1 MPTSETD
8 IALKLMK
15 LSKETVE
22 AVPAKQPPLTCQKC
36 GLEHWP
42 YLPCS
47 NKQQVQADETDSRP
61 VFEVVPNTVLPTE
74 RFKPTCKYCGKQHWP
89 LDPSCI
95 GKKGAK
101 AEAKAKAKAQ
111 KRAQAEAKT
120 RAKVAARAEKE
131 ARARARV
138 HAKARRKAAPG
149 DIDIIKAETEWA
161 KTEITKAKAQAET
174 AIAEAQKARAEA
186 EKVRTDYAQIA
197 TPQHQAAPLSEM
209 AVHATSAGAF
219 SSVRAKDI
227 MQKDVL
233 WASTEETVRQALTRM
248 DRYGAAYMM
257 VGRDKVPAGII
268 SKSDLTGAISP
279 YLRPEFAKWRRPLD
293 NATLNI
299 KLKWAMSSPIHA
311 VDPNTP
317 LLAVIEN
324 MRRRST
330 RCMPVVDT
338 NGSVQGLV
346 TVFDVFKALLACG

>member
-1 MPTSETD
+1 
-8 IALKLMK
+8 MK
-15 LSKETVE
+15 LSKRTVE
-22 AVPAKQPPLTCQKC
+22 TVPAKQTPLTCQKC

-42 YLPCS
+42 NLPCS
-47 NKQQVQADETDSRP
+47 NRQQVQTNETNSRP
-61 VFEVVPNTVLPTE
+61 VLEVVPNTALPAE
-74 RFKPTCKYCGKQHWP
+74 RFKPTCKFCGKQHWP

-101 AEAKAKAKAQ
+101 AEAKAKARAQ
-111 KRAQAEAKT
+111 KRAQAEAK
-120 RAKVAARAEKE
+120 AKAKADAKATARAEKE
-131 ARARARV
+131 AG
-138 HAKARRKAAPG
+138 AKARVQAKAHRKAAPE
-149 DIDIIKAETEWA
+149 DIETIKAETEWA
-161 KTEITKAKAQAET
+161 KAEITKARAQAET

-186 EKVRTDYAQIA
+186 QKVRTDYAQIA
-197 TPQHQAAPLSEM
+197 TPQQQAAPVSEIT
-209 AVHATSAGAF
+209 AHAANAGTF
-219 SSVRAKDI
+219 SSLCAKDI

-233 WASTEETVRQALTRM
+233 WATTEHTVQQALTRM
-248 DRYGAAYMM
+248 HRYSAAYMM
-257 VGRDKVPAGII
+257 IGRDKVPAGIV

-293 NATLNI
+293 DATLNI

-311 VDPNTP
+311 IDPNTP
-317 LLAVIEN
+317 LLAVIQN

>member
-8 IALKLMK
+8 IALRLMK

-22 AVPAKQPPLTCQKC
+22 AVPTNQTPLKCQKC

-47 NKQQVQADETDSRP
+47 NRQQVQADEADSRP
-61 VFEVVPNTVLPTE
+61 VFEVVPNTALPTE

-89 LDPSCI
+89 LDPSCV
-95 GKKGAK
+95 GKKGAR

-111 KRAQAEAKT
+111 KRAQAEA
-120 RAKVAARAEKE
+120 R
-131 ARARARV
+131 ARARAAAMAEKQAR
-138 HAKARRKAAPG
+138 AKARVYAKAHRKAAPG
-149 DIDIIKAETEWA
+149 DVETIKAETEWA
-161 KTEITKAKAQAET
+161 KAEIAKAKAQAET
-174 AIAEAQKARAEA
+174 AIAEAQRARAEA

-197 TPQHQAAPLSEM
+197 TPQHQAEPVSEM
-209 AVHATSAGAF
+209 TAHATNADAF

-233 WASTEETVRQALTRM
+233 WASTEETVQQALTRM
-248 DRYGAAYMM
+248 DRHGAAYMM